1 VVSPIRMAKYTVP
14 DLQSAGFGSV
24 VGEVGA
30 VESTPVGAHVGGDG
44 VALPVDEQAAN
55 DSPRTTTPKTLD
67 CLVTD
72 QIVGPYRPGILRRLA
87 EESMEKVPLVRMG
100 SATRWRAVDEIRQRW
115 RCNPVAGPT
124 RTNGR
129 RAPASTRSNNGYSTG
144 ASRDGEVS
152 MNVAW
157 QSHPHRMPRPTACR
171 GPRRSRADGPHPN
184 GGPRGERFG
193 DRPAYLATV
202 SARCGSFQPGRTKW
216 QVYPSGYLCR

>member
-1 VVSPIRMAKYTVP
+1 VVSPTRMAKYTVP

-44 VALPVDEQAAN
+44 VPLPVDEQAAN

-72 QIVGPYRPGILRRLA
+72 QIVGPYLPGILWRLA

-115 RCNPVAGPT
+115 A
-124 RTNGR
+124 
-129 RAPASTRSNNGYSTG
+129 
-144 ASRDGEVS
+144 
-152 MNVAW
+152 
-157 QSHPHRMPRPTACR
+157 
-171 GPRRSRADGPHPN
+171 
-184 GGPRGERFG
+184 
-193 DRPAYLATV
+193 AT
-202 SARCGSFQPGRTKW
+202 QWPGRHARTEGVHQPVPGLTTGIQQERHGMVK
-216 QVYPSGYLCR
+216 CR